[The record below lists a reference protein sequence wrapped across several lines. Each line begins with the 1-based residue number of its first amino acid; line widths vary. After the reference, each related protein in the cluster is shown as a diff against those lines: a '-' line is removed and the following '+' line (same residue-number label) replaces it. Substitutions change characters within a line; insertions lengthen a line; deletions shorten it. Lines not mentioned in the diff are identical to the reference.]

1 MTTDA
6 ELPTTVAGDGVSVG
20 NVGHC
25 SFSLLLTYCILR
37 LLLSVHCFYYHYYLS
52 CYIALICFLYK
63 LLSLYHHFRVAK
75 KVRTLSSIVSLR
87 LTDCYDHH

>member
-1 MTTDA
+1 MQNYRPLLLA
-6 ELPTTVAGDGVSVG
+6 MVSV
-20 NVGHC
+20 
-25 SFSLLLTYCILR
+25 SAMLAIALSLLLTYCILR